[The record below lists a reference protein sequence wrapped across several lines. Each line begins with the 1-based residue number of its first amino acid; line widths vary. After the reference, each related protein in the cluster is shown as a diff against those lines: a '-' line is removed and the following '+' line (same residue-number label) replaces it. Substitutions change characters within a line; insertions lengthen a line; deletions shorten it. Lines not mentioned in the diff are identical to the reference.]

1 MIFDLIADFLEEL
14 FSDLGGGRMS
24 GKQTYRVWWEPKHPL
39 APKKT
44 GLIVKADTR
53 DKAVNKFYKKIL
65 PWRDRKL
72 FALANSQYGIYVW
85 LDGGTALIGIIH
97 AEEV

>member
-1 MIFDLIADFLEEL
+1 MIIDLIADFLEDLFPEL
-14 FSDLGGGRMS
+14 GSRRM
-24 GKQTYRVWWEPKHPL
+24 GNKKTYRVWWEPKHPL

-44 GLIVKADTR
+44 GRMVKADTR
-53 DKAVNKFYKKIL
+53 EKAVDKFYKKVL

-72 FALANSQYGIYVW
+72 FALAESPYGIYVW

-97 AEEV
+97 AEKI